1 MAPPKGK
8 AAVASLAVAVIV
20 GWGVYLGASIKTD
33 KELTEIKQEMQI
45 ESPEQRII
53 RLTKARE
60 ALVHTKNDLEAKI
73 REKYQ

>member
-33 KELTEIKQEMQI
+33 KELTEVPVTPVAWIYTDDWLLDQ
-45 ESPEQRII
+45 
-53 RLTKARE
+53 A
-60 ALVHTKNDLEAKI
+60 
-73 REKYQ
+73 